1 MGIYYKRI
9 RDIRED
15 NDKTQQDIA
24 NIINV
29 GLTTYRR
36 WETGERTIPTN
47 YIVIL
52 ALYYKVSVD
61 YLLGLTDDPK
71 PKPQSKNIKNNIEIN
86 YGNVNM
92 N

>member
-1 MGIYYKRI
+1 MGIFYKRI
-9 RDIRED
+9 RDMRED

-47 YIVIL
+47 YLVIL
-52 ALYYKVSVD
+52 ALYYKVSTD
-61 YLLGLTDDPK
+61 YLLGLTNDPK
-71 PKPQSKNIKNNIEIN
+71 PPKAIKNKI
-86 YGNVNM
+86 NM

>member
-47 YIVIL
+47 YLVIL
-52 ALYYKVSVD
+52 ALYYKVSTD
-61 YLLGLTDDPK
+61 YLLGLTDIQEPRT
-71 PKPQSKNIKNNIEIN
+71 PSKQIRNNIEIN

>member
-1 MGIYYKRI
+1 MGIFYKRI
-9 RDIRED
+9 RDMRED

-47 YIVIL
+47 YLVTL
-52 ALYYKVSVD
+52 ALYYQVSTD
-61 YLLGLTDDPK
+61 YLLGLTNDPK
-71 PKPQSKNIKNNIEIN
+71 PPKAIKNQVNINGGKNKIN
-86 YGNVNM
+86 M
-92 N
+92 S